1 MLIRDGVAG
10 MCNLQSRKRKKVSLL
25 EQTNS
30 ERMAKNG
37 KDMVTKKPQ
46 KVFK

>member
-37 KDMVTKKPQ
+37 KDIGD
-46 KVFK
+46 

>member
-30 ERMAKNG
+30 ENG
-37 KDMVTKKPQ
+37 KMKDMVTKKPL